1 MLFSV
6 VVCEWQSDI
15 GLMKMRV
22 KNYSLISKNYE
33 ISLEST
39 YRKEKGIFYTDMEL
53 ASHIIKFLD
62 LPKSS
67 IILDPCCG
75 TGNFLTEAKELGYE
89 KIYGADIDKGAISLA
104 KKYRHKQH

>member
-1 MLFSV
+1 
-6 VVCEWQSDI
+6 
-15 GLMKMRV
+15 MKMRI

-39 YRKEKGIFYTDMEL
+39 YRKEKGVFYTDIDL
-53 ASHIIKFLD
+53 ASHIVKFLD

-75 TGNFLTEAKELGYE
+75 TGNFLTVAKELGYE

-104 KKYRHKQH
+104 KKNLNINNI